1 MNSVNPAVPVD
12 VTQPTDATRPAG
24 YDQHLD
30 ARGLRC
36 PLPLLKAK
44 QSLNSLQPGQ
54 LLLVWA
60 SDPGAWEDFASYA
73 ALSNHELISR
83 VQEGEAFHFV
93 LRKGG

>member
-1 MNSVNPAVPVD
+1 MNSVNPAVPAA
-12 VTQPTDATRPAG
+12 VTLPEG
-24 YDQHLD
+24 YDLHLD

-44 QSLNSLQPGQ
+44 QSLNSLQSGQ

-60 SDPGAWEDFASYA
+60 SDPGSWEDFASYA
-73 ALSNHELISR
+73 ALSNHELVSR

>member
-1 MNSVNPAVPVD
+1 MNSVNPAAPAD
-12 VTQPTDATRPAG
+12 VTQPEG
-24 YDQHLD
+24 YDLHLD

-44 QSLNSLQPGQ
+44 QGLNSLQPGQ

-73 ALSNHELISR
+73 ALSNHELVSR